1 MALEAAA
8 FRQGLFGYAFD
19 EWCATAAGGGGGGGA
34 WGSGL
39 GGLLEAEKRMGGG
52 GDGTWDPSSCS
63 SSLAQHL
70 QEWKANSPSTKV
82 GGRRKRRRAKSVKN
96 KEEVESQRMTHIAVE
111 RNRRRQMNEYLAV
124 LRSLMPSSFVQRG
137 DQASI
142 VGGAIN
148 YVKELEQLLR
158 SLELR
163 KRLEQRAGA
172 AGVASAFA
180 DCFSFPQY
188 ASYSANGGATDSS
201 SSSSSS
207 NNDKKNHGVTGADT
221 AFGNSGEVENR
232 AATANIEVT
241 VVESHASLKVLS
253 RRRPKQLVKLVVGLQ
268 SLRLMPLHLNVTS
281 LDQMVLY
288 AFSLKVTSEHLTLP
302 SPLSSAISWS
312 LCSSLL
318 NLLRLV
324 SICRWKMIANIHQW
338 MR

>member
-288 AFSLKVTSEHLTLP
+288 AFSLKVEDDCQHTSVDEIATAVHQM
-302 SPLSSAISWS
+302 
-312 LCSSLL
+312 LCRIEEEETYL
-318 NLLRLV
+318 
-324 SICRWKMIANIHQW
+324 
-338 MR
+338 

>member
-8 FRQGLFGYAFD
+8 FPQGLFGYAFD
-19 EWCATAAGGGGGGGA
+19 EWCATAAGGGGGGGE

-70 QEWKANSPSTKV
+70 QERKANSPSTKV

-96 KEEVESQRMTHIAVE
+96 KEEVETQRMTHIAVE

-142 VGGAIN
+142 VAGAIN

-188 ASYSANGGATDSS
+188 ASYSANGGATD
-201 SSSSSS
+201 SSSSS

-288 AFSLKVTSEHLTLP
+288 AFSLKVEDDCQHTSVDEIATAVHQM
-302 SPLSSAISWS
+302 
-312 LCSSLL
+312 LCRIEEETYL
-318 NLLRLV
+318 
-324 SICRWKMIANIHQW
+324 
-338 MR
+338 